1 MKIFRN
7 RIKVEMQEVNPELM
21 KLAAEAREKKGAI
34 KMKDPIQ
41 AMKMQ
46 EAMKQSMNQ
55 MTGIGQDISGYP
67 PEVRRQ
73 ILKQRIRQRQYLA
86 GMQRANMN
94 MREVEA
100 EKMEERMKTAMAN
113 MPQQMAAM
121 QAMQSQ
127 QQNQDDSDGDEE
139 EELTP
144 EEREKR
150 RIRNQKKRERKKRAA
165 VKSQNNDEN
174 E

>member
-1 MKIFRN
+1 
-7 RIKVEMQEVNPELM
+7 MQGMNPELM

-34 KMKDPIQ
+34 KMKDPLQ

-55 MTGIGQDISGYP
+55 MTGAGQDISGYP
-67 PEVRRQ
+67 PEIRRE
-73 ILKQRIRQRQYLA
+73 ILKQRLRQKQYLA

-94 MREVEA
+94 MREHEA
-100 EKMEERMKTAMAN
+100 EKMEERMKNMMAN
-113 MPQQMAAM
+113 MPQQMM
-121 QAMQSQ
+121 NTEGQ
-127 QQNQDDSDGDEE
+127 QEESSESE

-150 RIRNQKKRERKKRAA
+150 RLRNQKKRERKKRASA
-165 VKSQNNDEN
+165 VKNQNEGEN
-174 E
+174 